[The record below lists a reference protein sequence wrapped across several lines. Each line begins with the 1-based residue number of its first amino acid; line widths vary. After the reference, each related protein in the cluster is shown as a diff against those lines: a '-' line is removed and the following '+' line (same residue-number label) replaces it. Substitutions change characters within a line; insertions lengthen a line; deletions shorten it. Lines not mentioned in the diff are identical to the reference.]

1 MIYFLHN
8 EKQFIHHPAK
18 MKKMIPKMGKR
29 LFHYG
34 IIFIL
39 FMHFNMLGNLS

>member
-18 MKKMIPKMGKR
+18 MKKMIPKMGKK
-29 LFHYG
+29 
-34 IIFIL
+34 IIPLWYYIH
-39 FMHFNMLGNLS
+39 FMERY

>member
-29 LFHYG
+29 LFPIG
-34 IIFIL
+34 KL
-39 FMHFNMLGNLS
+39 FLFDN

>member
-8 EKQFIHHPAK
+8 EKQFIHHPTK
-18 MKKMIPKMGKR
+18 MKKMLSKMEKR
-29 LFHYG
+29 SFYYD

-39 FMHFNMLGNLS
+39 WKDINRLHQK